1 MASQRKRL
9 AALHAGLIRRGLLD
23 DAERMRTAMVA
34 AGLEEDIRS
43 ALANP
48 TPPTVEQRRDLAA
61 LLLGDSGVLAD
72 A

>member
-34 AGLEEDIRS
+34 AGLEEDIRG
-43 ALANP
+43 ALASP
-48 TPPTVEQRRDLAA
+48 SPPTAEQRRELAA
-61 LLLGDSGVLAD
+61 LLLGDAAVLVA
-72 A
+72 